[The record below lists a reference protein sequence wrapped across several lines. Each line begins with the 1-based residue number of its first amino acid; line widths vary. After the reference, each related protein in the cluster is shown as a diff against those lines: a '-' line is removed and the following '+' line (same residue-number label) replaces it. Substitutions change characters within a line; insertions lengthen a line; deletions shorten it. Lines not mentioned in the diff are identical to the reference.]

1 MKTTSPSLSVDSTAA
16 RSPDR
21 SMAGPLVM
29 RSGAPSS
36 AATIIAI
43 VVLPRPGGPASSTWS
58 GGRPRRRAL
67 VRISDS
73 CSRTRA
79 WPVNSVS
86 RLGRSAVSMARSSA
100 SASGDTMSPPPWTRR
115 ASSASSAWRRVSSPV
130 IALLPAQLAQGGPQ
144 HSSAAMAWSAS
155 LAGQPRLTRPD
166 CT

>member
-16 RSPDR
+16 RSPER

-43 VVLPRPGGPASSTWS
+43 VVLPRPGGPDSSTWS

-67 VRISDS
+67 CRISDS

-79 WPVNSVS
+79 WPMNSVS
-86 RLGRSAVSMARSSA
+86 RLGRSALSMTRSSA
-100 SASGDTMSPPPWTRR
+100 SASAETMP
-115 ASSASSAWRRVSSPV
+115 
-130 IALLPAQLAQGGPQ
+130 
-144 HSSAAMAWSAS
+144 
-155 LAGQPRLTRPD
+155 
-166 CT
+166 